1 MLSNQ
6 KMTDREK
13 LLVNKNKIR
22 AIAAG
27 IAFLLCLLMFT
38 GCSSMNDAEKKVSK
52 ELKALQ
58 ESETVGS
65 EVVDLRNS
73 LSNEGK
79 ENFDGFLDKLR
90 KFDFEITGSE
100 EDGDKDDD
108 YTLVSVRIKTRDFGR
123 EYLAAW
129 TEYLKANPDTKP
141 DDLTGFYE
149 LLFSRLDSLKE
160 KDYIKTIQ
168 IVCIDPLDNGEWI
181 ANIKENEELQ
191 DAIFGG
197 MMSEMKALAAE

>member
-1 MLSNQ
+1 MKS
-6 KMTDREK
+6 REK
-13 LLVNKNKIR
+13 LLVNTHIVKT
-22 AIAAG
+22 IAAG
-27 IAFLLCLLMFT
+27 LAVLLCLLMLA

-58 ESETVGS
+58 ESDTIGS
-65 EVVDLRNS
+65 EVINLRDS
-73 LSNEGK
+73 LSDEGRK
-79 ENFDGFLDKLR
+79 NFDGFMRKLR
-90 KFDFEITGSE
+90 GFDFQITGSE
-100 EDGDKDDD
+100 EGDGH
-108 YTLVSVRIKTRDFGR
+108 TLVSVKIKTCDFGR

-129 TEYLKANPDTKP
+129 TEYLKTNKETNP

-149 LLFSRLDSLKE
+149 LLFARLNSSEE
-160 KDYIKTIQ
+160 KDYLKTIQ
-168 IVCIDPLDNGEWI
+168 IVCIDPLGNGEWI

>member
-1 MLSNQ
+1 MKS
-6 KMTDREK
+6 REK
-13 LLVNKNKIR
+13 LLVNTHIVKT
-22 AIAAG
+22 IAAG
-27 IAFLLCLLMFT
+27 LAVLLCLLMLA

-58 ESETVGS
+58 ESDVLGS
-65 EVVDLRNS
+65 EVINLRDS
-73 LSNEGK
+73 LSDEGRK
-79 ENFDGFLDKLR
+79 NFDGFMKKL
-90 KFDFEITGSE
+90 KGFDFQIIGSE
-100 EDGDKDDD
+100 EGDGH
-108 YTLVSVRIKTRDFGR
+108 TLVNVKIKTCDFGR

-129 TEYLKANPDTKP
+129 TEYLKTNEEAKP

-149 LLFSRLDSLKE
+149 LLFARLNSQGE

-168 IVCIDPLDNGEWI
+168 IVCIDPLNNGEWI

-197 MMSEMKALAAE
+197 MISEMKMLAAE

>member
-1 MLSNQ
+1 MKS
-6 KMTDREK
+6 REK
-13 LLVNKNKIR
+13 LLVNTHIIKT
-22 AIAAG
+22 IAAG
-27 IAFLLCLLMFT
+27 LAVLLCLLMLA

-58 ESETVGS
+58 ESDTLGS
-65 EVVDLRNS
+65 EVINLRDS
-73 LSNEGK
+73 LSDEGRK
-79 ENFDGFLDKLR
+79 NFDGFMKKL
-90 KFDFEITGSE
+90 KGFDFQIIGSE
-100 EDGDKDDD
+100 EGDGH
-108 YTLVSVRIKTRDFGR
+108 TLVNVKIKTCDFGR

-129 TEYLKANPDTKP
+129 TEYLKTNEEAKP

-149 LLFSRLDSLKE
+149 LLFARLNSPGE
-160 KDYIKTIQ
+160 KDDIKTIQ
-168 IVCIDPLDNGEWI
+168 IVCIDPLNNGEWI

>member
-1 MLSNQ
+1 MIS
-6 KMTDREK
+6 REK
-13 LLVNKNKIR
+13 LLVNTHIVR
-22 AIAAG
+22 TIAAG
-27 IAFLLCLLMFT
+27 LAVLLCLLMLA

-58 ESETVGS
+58 ESDTIGS
-65 EVVDLRNS
+65 EVINLRDS
-73 LSNEGK
+73 LSDEGRK
-79 ENFDGFLDKLR
+79 NFDGFMRKLR
-90 KFDFEITGSE
+90 GFDFQITGSE
-100 EDGDKDDD
+100 EGDGH
-108 YTLVSVRIKTRDFGR
+108 TLVSVKIKTCDFGR

-129 TEYLKANPDTKP
+129 TEYLKTNKETNP

-149 LLFSRLDSLKE
+149 LLFARLNSSEE
-160 KDYIKTIQ
+160 KDYLKTIQ
-168 IVCIDPLDNGEWI
+168 IVCIDPLGNGEWI

>member
-1 MLSNQ
+1 MRS
-6 KMTDREK
+6 REK
-13 LLVNKNKIR
+13 LLVNTNIIKT
-22 AIAAG
+22 IAAG
-27 IAFLLCLLMFT
+27 LAVLLCLLMLA

-58 ESETVGS
+58 ESDTLGS
-65 EVVDLRNS
+65 EVINLRDS
-73 LSNEGK
+73 LSDEGRK
-79 ENFDGFLDKLR
+79 NFDGFMKKL
-90 KFDFEITGSE
+90 KGFDFQITGSA
-100 EDGDKDDD
+100 EDDGH
-108 YTLVSVRIKTRDFGR
+108 TLVNVKIKTCDFGR

-129 TEYLKANPDTKP
+129 TEYLKANEEAKP

-149 LLFSRLDSLKE
+149 LLFARLNSPVE

-168 IVCIDPLDNGEWI
+168 IVCIDPLNNGEWI

>member
-1 MLSNQ
+1 MKS
-6 KMTDREK
+6 REK
-13 LLVNKNKIR
+13 LLVNTHIVKT
-22 AIAAG
+22 IAAG
-27 IAFLLCLLMFT
+27 LAVLLCLLMLA

-58 ESETVGS
+58 ESDALGS
-65 EVVDLRNS
+65 EVINLRDS
-73 LSNEGK
+73 LSDEGRK
-79 ENFDGFLDKLR
+79 NFDGFMKKL
-90 KFDFEITGSE
+90 KGFDFQIIGSE
-100 EDGDKDDD
+100 EGDGH
-108 YTLVSVRIKTRDFGR
+108 TLVNVKIKTCDFGR

-129 TEYLKANPDTKP
+129 TEYLKTNEEAKP

-149 LLFSRLDSLKE
+149 LLFARLNSQGE

-168 IVCIDPLDNGEWI
+168 IVCIDPLNNGEWI

>member
-1 MLSNQ
+1 MRS
-6 KMTDREK
+6 REK
-13 LLVNKNKIR
+13 LLVNTHIIKT
-22 AIAAG
+22 IAAG
-27 IAFLLCLLMFT
+27 LAVLLCLLMLA

-58 ESETVGS
+58 ESDTLGS
-65 EVVDLRNS
+65 EVINLRDS
-73 LSNEGK
+73 LSDEGRK
-79 ENFDGFLDKLR
+79 NFDGFMKKL
-90 KFDFEITGSE
+90 KGFDFQIIGSE
-100 EDGDKDDD
+100 EGDGH
-108 YTLVSVRIKTRDFGR
+108 TLVNVKIKTCDFGR

-129 TEYLKANPDTKP
+129 TEYLKTNEEAKP

-149 LLFSRLDSLKE
+149 LLFARLNSPGE

-168 IVCIDPLDNGEWI
+168 IVCIDPLNNGEWI